1 MRQRCAC
8 KDATPA
14 SPLRKIVTA
23 KSRRRL
29 DNGRAPVPVN
39 EVTSESEA
47 DEYARPED
55 VQARSELCS
64 KLWFWALPG
73 CRCAWHASN
82 HIAETWQASSARQ
95 RGLHAAHGI
104 RAAAQTAM
112 ISTRLAHGLASR
124 SAATCPLVCSVTT

>member
-23 KSRRRL
+23 RSRRRL
-29 DNGRAPVPVN
+29 DNGRAPAPVN

-55 VQARSELCS
+55 VQARSELCL
-64 KLWFWALPG
+64 KLPLGVA
-73 CRCAWHASN
+73 
-82 HIAETWQASSARQ
+82 
-95 RGLHAAHGI
+95 GL
-104 RAAAQTAM
+104 
-112 ISTRLAHGLASR
+112 
-124 SAATCPLVCSVTT
+124 